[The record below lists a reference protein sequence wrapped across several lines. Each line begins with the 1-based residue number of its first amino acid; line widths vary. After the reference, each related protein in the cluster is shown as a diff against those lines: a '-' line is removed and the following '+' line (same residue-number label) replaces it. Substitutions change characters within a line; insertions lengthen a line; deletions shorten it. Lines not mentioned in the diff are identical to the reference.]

1 MKLLAIGDSFTYG
14 DELADHSLAWPYLLG
29 KHLGYEVTNL
39 GKPGKSNTYIV
50 RQAIEHAHEYDL
62 IVIAWSHFARIEF
75 ADDHGLYDL
84 WPGNRGNL
92 FNYELD
98 YRKNLLEYIN
108 RHHSDQYLY
117 SQYLI
122 DIILLQSYL
131 RQNNKKYIMLDSFN
145 ECYNKDLPKDKL
157 RKLAKHL
164 LDKVDSI
171 YYLGWPNET
180 MQEWTYGTS
189 QGQGGHFL
197 EQGHEIV
204 ADKIYEYIRHLGWI
218 S

>member
-1 MKLLAIGDSFTYG
+1 MKLLTVGDSFTYG
-14 DELADHSLAWPYLLG
+14 EELADRNVAWPYLLG
-29 KHLGYEVTNL
+29 KQLGYEVTNL
-39 GKPGKSNTYIV
+39 GKPSKSNTYIV

-75 ADDHGLYDL
+75 ADDHGLYEL

-92 FNYELD
+92 FNNKLS

-122 DIILLQSYL
+122 NIILLQSYL
-131 RQNNKKYIMLDSFN
+131 KQNNKKYIMLDSFN
-145 ECYNKDLPKDKL
+145 ECYDPTTPREKMRLSMPQLVNQI
-157 RKLAKHL
+157 
-164 LDKVDSI
+164 DSI

-180 MQEWTYGTS
+180 MMEWTYGCS
-189 QGQGGHFL
+189 KGPGGHPL
-197 EQGHEIV
+197 EAGHQII
-204 ADKIYEYIRHLGWI
+204 ANKIYEHIRHLGWI

>member
-1 MKLLAIGDSFTYG
+1 MKLLTVGDSFTFG
-14 DELADHSLAWPYLLG
+14 DELADRNVAWTLLLC
-29 KHLGYEVTNL
+29 KQLGYEVTNL
-39 GKPGKSNTYIV
+39 GKPSKSNTYIV
-50 RQAIEHAHEYDL
+50 RHAIEHAHDYDL

-75 ADDHGLYDL
+75 ADDHGLYEL

-92 FNYELD
+92 FNNELD

-122 DIILLQSYL
+122 NIILLQSYL
-131 RQNNKKYIMLDSFN
+131 KQNNKKYIMLDSFN
-145 ECYNKDLPKDKL
+145 ECYDPTSPREKMRLSMPQLVNQI
-157 RKLAKHL
+157 
-164 LDKVDSI
+164 DSI

-180 MQEWTYGTS
+180 MMEWTYGCS
-189 QGQGGHFL
+189 KGPGGHFL
-197 EQGHEIV
+197 EQGHEQV
-204 ADKIYEYIRHLGWI
+204 ANKIYEHIRHLGWI

>member
-1 MKLLAIGDSFTYG
+1 MKLLTVGDSFTYG
-14 DELADHSLAWPYLLG
+14 EELADRNVAWPYLLG
-29 KHLGYEVTNL
+29 KQLGYEVTNL
-39 GKPGKSNTYIV
+39 GKPSKSNTYIV

-75 ADDHGLYDL
+75 ADDHGLYEL

-92 FNYELD
+92 FNNKLS

-122 DIILLQSYL
+122 NIILLQSYL
-131 RQNNKKYIMLDSFN
+131 KQNNKKYIMLDSFN
-145 ECYNKDLPKDKL
+145 ECYDPTTPREKMRLSMPQLVNQI
-157 RKLAKHL
+157 
-164 LDKVDSI
+164 DSI
-171 YYLGWPNET
+171 YYLGWPKET
-180 MQEWTYGTS
+180 MIEWTYGCS
-189 QGQGGHFL
+189 KGSGGHFL
-197 EQGHEIV
+197 EDGHKVV
-204 ADKIYEYIRHLGWI
+204 ADKIYEHIRHLSWV

>member
-14 DELADHSLAWPYLLG
+14 DELADHNLAWPYLLG

-50 RQAIEHAHEYDL
+50 RQSIEHAHEYDL

-75 ADDHGLYDL
+75 ADDHGLYEL

-92 FNYELD
+92 FNNKLG
-98 YRKNLLEYIN
+98 YRKDLLEYIN

-122 DIILLQSYL
+122 NIILLQSYL
-131 RQNNKKYIMLDSFN
+131 KQINKKYIMLDSFN
-145 ECYNKDLPKDKL
+145 ESYNKDLPKDKL

-164 LDKVDSI
+164 IDKVDQI
-171 YYLGWPNET
+171 NYLGWPNET

-189 QGQGGHFL
+189 QGPYGHFL

-204 ADKIYEYIRHLGWI
+204 ANKIYEYIRHLGWV

>member
-1 MKLLAIGDSFTYG
+1 MKLLTVGDSFTYG
-14 DELADHSLAWPYLLG
+14 EELADRNVAWPYLLG
-29 KHLGYEVTNL
+29 KQLGYEVTNL
-39 GKPGKSNTYIV
+39 GKPSKSNTYIV

-75 ADDHGLYDL
+75 ADDHGLYEL

-92 FNYELD
+92 FNNKLS

-122 DIILLQSYL
+122 NIILLQSYFK
-131 RQNNKKYIMLDSFN
+131 QNNKKYIMLDSFN
-145 ECYNKDLPKDKL
+145 ECYDPTTPSEKMRLSMPQLVNQI
-157 RKLAKHL
+157 
-164 LDKVDSI
+164 DSI
-171 YYLGWPNET
+171 YYLGWSKET
-180 MQEWTYGTS
+180 MIEWTYGCS
-189 QGQGGHFL
+189 KGSGGHFL
-197 EQGHEIV
+197 EDGHKVV
-204 ADKIYEYIRHLGWI
+204 ADKIYEHIRHLSWV

>member
-1 MKLLAIGDSFTYG
+1 MKLLTVGDSFTYG
-14 DELADHSLAWPYLLG
+14 EELADRNVAWPYLLG
-29 KHLGYEVTNL
+29 KQLGYEVTNL
-39 GKPGKSNTYIV
+39 GKPSKSNTYIV

-75 ADDHGLYDL
+75 ADDHGLYEL

-92 FNYELD
+92 FNNKLS

-122 DIILLQSYL
+122 NIILLQSYFK
-131 RQNNKKYIMLDSFN
+131 QNNKKYIMLDSFN
-145 ECYNKDLPKDKL
+145 ECYDPTTPSEKMRLSMPQLVNQI
-157 RKLAKHL
+157 
-164 LDKVDSI
+164 DSI
-171 YYLGWPNET
+171 YYLGWSKET
-180 MQEWTYGTS
+180 MIEWTYGCS
-189 QGQGGHFL
+189 KGPGGHFL
-197 EQGHEIV
+197 EDGHKVV
-204 ADKIYEYIRHLGWI
+204 ADKIYEHIRHLSWV